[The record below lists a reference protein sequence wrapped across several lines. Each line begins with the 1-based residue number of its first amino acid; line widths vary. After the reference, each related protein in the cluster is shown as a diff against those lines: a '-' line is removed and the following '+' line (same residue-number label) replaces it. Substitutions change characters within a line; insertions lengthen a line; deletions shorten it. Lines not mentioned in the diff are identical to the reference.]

1 MSGAPTTV
9 AMWIDHERADDV
21 LCLNADLF
29 TEEQEHAI
37 TGALR
42 RGDYSAREL
51 VCALVPARK
60 G

>member
-1 MSGAPTTV
+1 
-9 AMWIDHERADDV
+9 MWIDHERADDV

-37 TGALR
+37 TAALR
-42 RGDYSAREL
+42 RGDYTAREL
-51 VCALVPARK
+51 ICALVPARE